1 MNDIAE
7 SLLDAGYF
15 ATHTRALVF
24 ASRAIGDRPIPRAV
38 SNFSGLN
45 FLVGLMLVLAGVVTT
60 VAYGFLF
67 IAWDQN
73 VLTYFYLVLALNIL
87 GTGLFLMFQ
96 EVVLRIGLIKR
107 RRTDVERLWRRVFKD
122 STAFPYSG

>member
-1 MNDIAE
+1 MKPAPSEGSTEGEAARRSIELFDQGRSMNDIAE

-73 VLTYFYLVLALNIL
+73 VLTYFGDCALD
-87 GTGLFLMFQ
+87 TGSRF
-96 EVVLRIGLIKR
+96 I
-107 RRTDVERLWRRVFKD
+107 
-122 STAFPYSG
+122 